1 VKTLLPNQIRIY
13 EAAVRIFAQRGT
25 TQASV
30 SELAQ
35 AAGVARG
42 TIYNNVANVDSL
54 FEEVATALAD
64 EMHSR
69 VDASF
74 QTIVDPAHRLAHGI
88 RLFVRRAHEEPY
100 WGRFIVRFTLTTASL
115 RSMLS
120 GPPARDLFE
129 GLENGRYR
137 FDREQMPSVVALIA
151 STTLS
156 AMWLVL
162 EGEKTWRE
170 AGSDAAEL
178 ILRAIGVPLGE
189 ARALASASLPPLPD
203 QES

>member
-1 VKTLLPNQIRIY
+1 MKTMPPNQARIY

-42 TIYNNVANVDSL
+42 TIYNNVANPESL
-54 FEEVATALAD
+54 FEEVATALAG
-64 EMHSR
+64 EMHTR

-74 QTIVDPAHRLAHGI
+74 ETVDDPAQRLANGV
-88 RLFVRRAHEEPY
+88 RLFVRRAHEEPF

-115 RSMLS
+115 RNMLS
-120 GPPARDLFE
+120 GSPARDLRD
-129 GLENGRYR
+129 GLESGRYA
-137 FDREQMPSVVALIA
+137 FDPEQAASVVAFVA

-162 EGEKTWRE
+162 EGEKTWKE
-170 AGSDAAEL
+170 AGSDAAEFV
-178 ILRAIGVPLGE
+178 LRAIGVPTEE
-189 ARALASASLPPLPD
+189 ARRLASANLPPLPA
-203 QES
+203 S